1 MSEVTNKLTAD
12 CEKSIEHFKQELSRA
27 RTGRA
32 NSSLLESLV
41 VDYYGSKTPLQQL
54 ALINAPEPRQLTV
67 QVYDAGAVDA
77 VEKAIQ
83 QSGQGLNPARD
94 GNIIRVHIPALTE
107 ERRKEI
113 VKGLGKTAEES
124 RVAVRTHRRDAND
137 QIKKMK
143 EANQLTEDDVKR
155 EESEVQKI
163 TDKFV
168 AEVDSLLAVKEK
180 EILAV

>member
-1 MSEVTNKLTAD
+1 M
-12 CEKSIEHFKQELSRA
+12 
-27 RTGRA
+27 
-32 NSSLLESLV
+32 
-41 VDYYGSKTPLQQL
+41 
-54 ALINAPEPRQLTV
+54 

-94 GNIIRVHIPALTE
+94 GSIIRVHIPALTE

-113 VKGLGKTAEES
+113 VKGLGKVAEDS
-124 RVAVRTHRRDAND
+124 RVAVRNHRRDANA

-143 EANQLTEDDVKR
+143 EANQFTEDDVKR
-155 EESEVQKI
+155 EESEVQKV

-168 AEVDSLLAVKEK
+168 AEVDALLATKEK
-180 EILAV
+180 EILSV